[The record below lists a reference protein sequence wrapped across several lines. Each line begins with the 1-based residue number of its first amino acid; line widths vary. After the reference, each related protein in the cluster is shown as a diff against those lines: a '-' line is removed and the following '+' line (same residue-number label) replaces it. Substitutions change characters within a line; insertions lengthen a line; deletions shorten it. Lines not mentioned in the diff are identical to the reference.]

1 MKKKKKKSEREGYL
15 CLICGVL
22 LNVFLSFHIIL
33 LKIKAV
39 KYLEG
44 FYYVF
49 KGVPIIFFIFF
60 SILNYSSCPLITL
73 VQVVK
78 IYGYSVKL

>member
-1 MKKKKKKSEREGYL
+1 MCECRESFGEKEKRERERRLSLFNLWG
-15 CLICGVL
+15 L

-33 LKIKAV
+33 LKIKVV

-49 KGVPIIFFIFF
+49 EGVSVIFFFNF
-60 SILNYSSCPLITL
+60 
-73 VQVVK
+73 QF
-78 IYGYSVKL
+78 